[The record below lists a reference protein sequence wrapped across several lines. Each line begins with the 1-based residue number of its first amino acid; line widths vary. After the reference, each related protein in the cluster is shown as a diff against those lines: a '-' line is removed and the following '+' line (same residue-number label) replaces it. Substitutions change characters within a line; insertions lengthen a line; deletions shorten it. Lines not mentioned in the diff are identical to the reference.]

1 MNANTDVQWL
11 RQLERLE
18 REQREH
24 YAAGRETEGDA
35 VGRQIERLICQGR
48 SQGFRVPDGRPL
60 SK

>member
-24 YAAGRETEGDA
+24 YAAGREAEGDA
-35 VGRQIERLICQGR
+35 IGQQIKQLVCQGR
-48 SQGFRVPDGRPL
+48 SRGLCVPDGPPL
-60 SK
+60 SN